1 MLHVIDQLTSVADV
15 FDALQAS
22 GGGVT
27 YGLLVAALVLGA
39 LVLPIPEEAVFAA
52 GGALAASGRV
62 DWLGV
67 YLMGWVVV
75 LGLDVGWHAL
85 GARFGPDLVRSRLG
99 RRVSP
104 ERWETLQGLVSRRGV
119 WAVVGARFVMG
130 MRIPA
135 FVVAG
140 ALGLP
145 RRHFLPA
152 AALAGLVS
160 AAIPLG
166 LGYAF
171 AEQIESLLAVLG
183 TARWVLLGLLAIG
196 IGWWLVRRRP

>member
-1 MLHVIDQLTSVADV
+1 MSYLIDQLTTVADV
-15 FDALQAS
+15 LDALQSS

-27 YGLLVAALVLGA
+27 YGLLVAGLVLGA
-39 LVLPIPEEAVFAA
+39 LGVPIPEEAVFAA

-62 DWLGV
+62 EWLGV
-67 YLMGWVVV
+67 YLVGWAVV
-75 LGLDVGWHAL
+75 LVLDVGWHGL

-104 ERWETLQGLVSRRGV
+104 ERWAALQDFVSRRGV

-130 MRIPA
+130 VRIPA
-135 FVVAG
+135 FVLAG

-152 AALAGLVS
+152 AAVAGLLS
-160 AAIPLG
+160 AAIPLV
-166 LGYAF
+166 LGYVF
-171 AEQIESLLAVLG
+171 GEQLEGLLDVLV
-183 TARWVLLGLLAIG
+183 TARWVLLGLVVAG
-196 IGWWLVRRRP
+196 IGWWLVRRRS